1 MLALVIAIL
10 GFIGLAV
17 FVVRW
22 AGRDLAAT
30 GTLSAKSLAA
40 SWLLYV
46 LHADAVAS
54 AAWGGVL
61 NVDVPRTPALAGG
74 GVLIVTGFVIFLAG
88 TLALVR
94 HGDFVGVRTQRL
106 VTVGAYAFSRH
117 PQNLGWGILLLG
129 VAVAGRS
136 LGALALV
143 ALFAVFVDR
152 YVRLEEHQLE
162 QDFGAAYDEYRAHT
176 PAVAPFGVRA
186 RRVAKPRSDTLSR
199 ADS

>member
-1 MLALVIAIL
+1 MLAMLLAI
-10 GFIGLAV
+10 GAFTGLAV

-22 AGRDLAAT
+22 AAGDLAAT

-46 LHADAVAS
+46 LHADTVAS

-61 NVDVPRTPALAGG
+61 MLDVPRVAALTAGG
-74 GVLIVTGFVIFLAG
+74 TLIAVGFAIFVAA
-88 TLALVR
+88 TRALVR
-94 HGDFVGVRTQRL
+94 HGDFEGVRTRRL
-106 VTVGAYAFSRH
+106 VTVGVYRLSRH

-143 ALFAVFVDR
+143 GLFAVFVDR
-152 YVRLEEHQLE
+152 YVRLEEHHLKR
-162 QDFGAAYDEYRAHT
+162 DFGVAYDDYRERT
-176 PAVAPFGVRA
+176 PAVVPLLGIRGARA
-186 RRVAKPRSDTLSR
+186 AQR
-199 ADS
+199 ASTR